1 MRPAYLLLLLG
12 ITLAWGLHFSVIR
25 VTVDDVPPIAY
36 VAVRMALVAAILTPV
51 RRWVPGRMRTILLA
65 GACFGGLNY
74 VFMFWGL
81 KLTTASVS
89 AVVIES
95 YVPIAT
101 IFSVIFLGERVGA
114 PRIAGMALA
123 LLGVAVIATGESD
136 GTGSAN
142 LPLGALMIV
151 TAATFE
157 AAGAIFVKKLGDVP
171 PLTLLSWFGVVG
183 AGVTG
188 LLSLLFESGQA
199 AVLSSPARTQ
209 VLAALAYSVLVASIF
224 AHASY
229 YFLLQ
234 RAPVSQLAGSGLLAS
249 VFAVMFGVLL
259 LGEPLTGRF
268 LIGGAM
274 TLLGVGVILLRQQK
288 RAARETPE
296 AQP

>member
-36 VAVRMALVAAILTPV
+36 VAVRMALVALILTPV

-101 IFSVIFLGERVGA
+101 IFSVLFLGERVGL
-114 PRIAGMALA
+114 PRIAGMGLA
-123 LLGVAVIATGESD
+123 LLGVAVIATGES
-136 GTGSAN
+136 GESGSDN
-142 LPLGALMIV
+142 LALGAFFIV
-151 TAATFE
+151 MAATFE

-171 PLTLLSWFGVVG
+171 PLTLLSWFGIVG

-188 LLSLLFESGQA
+188 LLSLVFETGQL
-199 AVLSSPARTQ
+199 AVLSSPERFE
-209 VLAALAYSVLVASIF
+209 VLAALLYSVLVASIF

-234 RAPVSQLAGSGLLAS
+234 RVPVSQLAGSGLMAS
-249 VFAVMFGVLL
+249 VFAVGFGVLL
-259 LGEPLTGRF
+259 LKEPLTDRF

-274 TLLGVGVILLRQQK
+274 TLLGVAVILMRQQK
-288 RAARETPE
+288 ARDVPE
-296 AQP
+296 AMP

>member
-36 VAVRMALVAAILTPV
+36 VAVRMALVALILTPL
-51 RRWVPGRMRTILLA
+51 RRWQPGKMRIILIA

-89 AVVIES
+89 AIVIES

-101 IFSVIFLGERVGA
+101 IFSVIFLGERVGV

-123 LLGVAVIATGESD
+123 LLGVAVIASGESSA
-136 GTGSAN
+136 TGSAN

-171 PLTLLSWFGVVG
+171 PLTLLSWFGLVG
-183 AGVTG
+183 AVVTG
-188 LLSLLFESGQA
+188 VLSLIFEDGHA
-199 AVLSSPARTQ
+199 AVLTSPERFE
-209 VLAALAYSVLVASIF
+209 VLGALLYSVLVASIF

-234 RAPVSQLAGSGLLAS
+234 RVDVSQLAGTGLVAS

-259 LGEPLTGRF
+259 LGEPLTTRF
-268 LIGGAM
+268 LIGGGM
-274 TLLGVGVILLRQQK
+274 TLAGVGVVLMRQQK

-296 AQP
+296 ALP